1 MGTHMKTTVEI
12 ADPLL
17 EEAKSLAARRGTTL
31 RSVIEEGLREV
42 LAKEPSMVRS
52 FKLRDA
58 SVGGNGLTAEF
69 RDRPWSDVLDA
80 AYGEGDA

>member
-1 MGTHMKTTVEI
+1 MKTTVEI

-17 EEAKSLAARRGTTL
+17 EEAKALAARRGTTL
-31 RSVIEEGLREV
+31 RRVIEEGLREV
-42 LAKEPSMVRS
+42 LAREPSTVVPFR
-52 FKLRDA
+52 LRDA

-69 RDRPWSDVLDA
+69 RDRPWSDIFDA

>member
-1 MGTHMKTTVEI
+1 MKTTVDI

-17 EEAKSLAARRGTTL
+17 EEAKALAARRGTTL

-42 LAKEPSMVRS
+42 LANEPSTARA
-52 FKLRDA
+52 FRLRDA
-58 SVGGNGLTAEF
+58 SVGGKGLTAGF

-80 AYGEGDA
+80 AYGDGGS